1 MEIIDDDMKQYRL
14 LVRTSSKSVGRSA
27 YVSSIVSDA
36 KFLYPSRINE
46 DEVCEALGALSS
58 MIDEM
63 DLTINRNTKC
73 KGEMLPKRY
82 TDDYRSLLVSN
93 LPGTEVVLSLTFVE
107 CD

>member
-1 MEIIDDDMKQYRL
+1 
-14 LVRTSSKSVGRSA
+14 
-27 YVSSIVSDA
+27 
-36 KFLYPSRINE
+36 
-46 DEVCEALGALSS
+46 